1 MPKRRDV
8 MFGGTL
14 GAALAGLGLL
24 PAGEAATAAAGA
36 AADGGQSPAGAGAGS
51 GGAVAGRGP
60 VGTVSRGGPAAQGPW
75 LKRAFQLYN
84 GPDGQSVIRQLDLPG
99 PQELE
104 SQWLLR
110 RPAERV
116 TLGMMSPG
124 YMMDFHVANQP
135 NILIPLFGTL
145 VVKLKDGS
153 EHAFG
158 HGDIL
163 FAEDCNGI
171 GHMSGAG
178 PEGCFS
184 VSVQLPKTEHC
195 LDPKREPT
203 GILAGRGKPKY

>member
-1 MPKRRDV
+1 MRKRREV
-8 MFGGTL
+8 LAGTV
-14 GAALAGLGLL
+14 GAALAGLGLGL
-24 PAGEAATAAAGA
+24 AAPGRAANTARDAVGA
-36 AADGGQSPAGAGAGS
+36 APVATS
-51 GGAVAGRGP
+51 GG
-60 VGTVSRGGPAAQGPW
+60 RGGPQPW

-84 GPDGQSVIRQLDLPG
+84 GPDGQSVVRQIDLPG

-116 TLGMMSPG
+116 TMGMMG
-124 YMMDFHVANQP
+124 AGFMMDFHVANQP

-145 VVKLKDGS
+145 VVRLKDGS
-153 EHAFG
+153 EWSFG

-163 FAEDCNGI
+163 FAEDCSGI

-195 LDPKREPT
+195 LDPKLGPT
-203 GILAGRGKPKY
+203 AILAGRGKPKY

>member
-1 MPKRRDV
+1 MTKRRDV
-8 MFGGTL
+8 LLAGTV
-14 GAALAGLGLL
+14 GAALAGLGLGASG
-24 PAGEAATAAAGA
+24 PGRAAGA
-36 AADGGQSPAGAGAGS
+36 GGGAGS
-51 GGAVAGRGP
+51 PAPVTTTGG
-60 VGTVSRGGPAAQGPW
+60 RGGPQPW

-84 GPDGQSVIRQLDLPG
+84 GPDGQSVVRQIDLPG

-116 TLGMMSPG
+116 TMGMMGASF
-124 YMMDFHVANQP
+124 MMDFHVANQP

-145 VVKLKDGS
+145 VVRLKDGS
-153 EHAFG
+153 EWSFG

-195 LDPKREPT
+195 LDPKRGPT
-203 GILAGRGKPKY
+203 EILAGRGKPKY

>member
-1 MPKRRDV
+1 MPGRRDV
-8 MFGGTL
+8 LFGGAI
-14 GAALAGLGLL
+14 GSALAGLGL
-24 PAGEAATAAAGA
+24 A
-36 AADGGQSPAGAGAGS
+36 SPS
-51 GGAVAGRGP
+51 PGRPG
-60 VGTVSRGGPAAQGPW
+60 QGPW

-84 GPDGQSVIRQLDLPG
+84 APDGHSVIRQLDLPA
-99 PQELE
+99 PQLFAA
-104 SQWLLR
+104 QHLLR

-116 TLGMMSPG
+116 SIGMMSAD

-145 VVKLKDGS
+145 AVGLKDGS
-153 EHAFG
+153 WWSFV

-178 PEGCFS
+178 PDGCFL

-195 LDPKREPT
+195 LDPQREPT
-203 GILAGRGKPKY
+203 RILAGGGKPQY

>member
-1 MPKRRDV
+1 MPDRRELL
-8 MFGGTL
+8 FGGTV
-14 GAALAGLGLL
+14 GAALAGLGLGGADADA
-24 PAGEAATAAAGA
+24 AGATAATAA
-36 AADGGQSPAGAGAGS
+36 
-51 GGAVAGRGP
+51 
-60 VGTVSRGGPAAQGPW
+60 TTGGPGKPVASTGGLGGPQPW

-84 GPDGQSVIRQLDLPG
+84 GADGQSVIRQIDLPG
-99 PQELE
+99 PQELD

-116 TLGMMSPG
+116 TMGLMGASF
-124 YMMDFHVANQP
+124 MMDFHVANQP

-153 EHAFG
+153 VHSFV

-178 PEGCFS
+178 PDGCFS

-203 GILAGRGKPKY
+203 AILAGRGKPKY